1 MDSPSIAARPDVTV
15 ATTQP
20 RVTPT
25 PARGAFKQVLAQS
38 LVRGAETAMKM
49 LPGSPLMA
57 VAIRGGNGPGPAL
70 GVPMTG
76 VGAPLGAGGSPEG
89 PGGTRMRSGVLG
101 PVTPAM
107 GGASGG
113 VASATGAMGATGPG
127 GTGQPGAEGS
137 GLESSLQ
144 QSQEMNLYYLQI
156 QEAVNAQ
163 NRSFTALSNV
173 LKAEHDTVKTAI
185 GNIR

>member
-1 MDSPSIAARPDVTV
+1 MESRISARPDVSV
-15 ATTQP
+15 ATTTP

-25 PARGAFKQVLAQS
+25 PPRTQFKEVLTRS
-38 LVRGAETAMKM
+38 LVRGAETAMRV

-57 VAIRGGNGPGPAL
+57 VAVRGAGGPAPSL

-76 VGAPLGAGGSPEG
+76 TGGMATRSANLASPEG
-89 PGGTRMRSGVLG
+89 PGG
-101 PVTPAM
+101 
-107 GGASGG
+107 GGAAGTSLSASGG
-113 VASATGAMGATGPG
+113 AGGAGGAG
-127 GTGQPGAEGS
+127 GES
-137 GLESSLQ
+137 GLESSLA
-144 QSQEMNLYYLQI
+144 QSQEMNLYYLQV

>member
-1 MDSPSIAARPDVTV
+1 MDSPTISARPDIAV
-15 ATTQP
+15 AETAP
-20 RVTPT
+20 RVTPA
-25 PARGAFKQVLAQS
+25 PPRGVFKKVLASS
-38 LVRGAETAMKM
+38 LVRTAETAMRV

-57 VAIRGGNGPGPAL
+57 VAIRGGAGPGPAL
-70 GVPMTG
+70 GVPLG
-76 VGAPLGAGGSPEG
+76 GPNVAGGGRLPEGPGALANAPGAGPLGAGLSP
-89 PGGTRMRSGVLG
+89 T
-101 PVTPAM
+101 
-107 GGASGG
+107 GA
-113 VASATGAMGATGPG
+113 ATGSEAPAI
-127 GTGQPGAEGS
+127 
-137 GLESSLQ
+137 ESSLQ

>member
-1 MDSPSIAARPDVTV
+1 MEPSSISARPDVTV

-49 LPGSPLMA
+49 LPGAPLMA
-57 VAIRGGNGPGPAL
+57 VAIRGSGAAGGSL
-70 GVPMTG
+70 GIPMTG
-76 VGAPLGAGGSPEG
+76 TGSPGRGGASPEG
-89 PGGTRMRSGVLG
+89 PGGGGRSGAAG
-101 PVTPAM
+101 GIAGAAM
-107 GGASGG
+107 T
-113 VASATGAMGATGPG
+113 ATGV
-127 GTGQPGAEGS
+127 QGS
-137 GLESSLQ
+137 GTPPVGEAGNIESSLQ

-156 QEAVNAQ
+156 QEAVNSQ
-163 NRSFTALSNV
+163 NRSFTVLSNV

>member
-1 MDSPSIAARPDVTV
+1 MDSTIAAKPDVTV
-15 ATTQP
+15 ANTQP

-25 PARGAFKQVLAQS
+25 PPRTQFKEVLAGS
-38 LVRGAETAMKM
+38 LVASAQAAMKV

-57 VAIRGGNGPGPAL
+57 VAVRGAQGPGAI

-76 VGAPLGAGGSPEG
+76 PTRTMSAEG
-89 PGGTRMRSGVLG
+89 PGIGPGTTAGQLAANAGMN
-101 PVTPAM
+101 A
-107 GGASGG
+107 ASGAVG
-113 VASATGAMGATGPG
+113 TATGATGAMPAGEGAGIE
-127 GTGQPGAEGS
+127 Q
-137 GLESSLQ
+137 SLQ

-163 NRSFTALSNV
+163 NRSFTTLSNV

>member
-1 MDSPSIAARPDVTV
+1 MDSPSITARPDVTV
-15 ATTQP
+15 ATTAP

-25 PARGAFKQVLAQS
+25 PPRTRFKEVLSSS
-38 LVRGAETAMKM
+38 LVRGAEAAMKV

-57 VAIRGGNGPGPAL
+57 VAVRGATGPAPSI

-76 VGAPLGAGGSPEG
+76 TASTRSLSLSPEG
-89 PGGTRMRSGVLG
+89 PGGNPVGTSLGV
-101 PVTPAM
+101 
-107 GGASGG
+107 GGANAALGT
-113 VASATGAMGATGPG
+113 ATGTT
-127 GTGQPGAEGS
+127 GTGDPAGGS
-137 GLESSLQ
+137 LESSLA

-156 QEAVNAQ
+156 QEQVNAQ

-173 LKAEHDTVKTAI
+173 LKAEHETVKTAI